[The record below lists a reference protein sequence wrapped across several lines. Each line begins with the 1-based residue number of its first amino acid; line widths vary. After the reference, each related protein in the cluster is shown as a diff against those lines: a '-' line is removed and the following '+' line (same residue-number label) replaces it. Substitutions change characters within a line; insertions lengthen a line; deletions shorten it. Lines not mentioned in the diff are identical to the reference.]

1 MLKYLVC
8 WMKISTKEE
17 NRAGKNGSEEWG
29 ELQFKIG
36 GLTMVVEERSQ
47 RREGASHVDM
57 GREWEECARQGQE
70 QVQKSSGGSF
80 QKQQER

>member
-1 MLKYLVC
+1 MLKYLVY
-8 WMKISTKEE
+8 WMKISTKE
-17 NRAGKNGSEEWG
+17 RNGSEEWG

-57 GREWEECARQGQE
+57 GR
-70 QVQKSSGGSF
+70 
-80 QKQQER
+80 